1 MYDMQQTASN
11 NQQSAISNQQSRK
24 MVEIDRVFLTLLA
37 VIMYAHGVS
46 KLVIGTI
53 IVSTLILEYMF
64 YQEQCRV
71 NAYYAYPVRK
81 ALTVQEL

>member
-1 MYDMQQTASN
+1 MKFN
-11 NQQSAISNQQSRK
+11 NQK
-24 MVEIDRVFLTLLA
+24 MVEIDRMFLILLA

-64 YQEQCRV
+64 YQEQWHV
-71 NAYYAYPVRK
+71 NAYYAYPLGKAQTVR
-81 ALTVQEL
+81 ER